1 MLDNDFSNYEVLIS
15 EEQLAARVKELGRQ
29 ITEDYRDSKEVLFVG
44 ILKGSVP
51 FLADLIRAVDI
62 PAMLDFM
69 IVSSYGSG
77 TSTSGRINI
86 KMDLASDIRD
96 KDVIIVEDIID
107 SGLTLY
113 YLTEYLKQRGPRTLR
128 TVTALDK
135 PSRRR
140 VDFVPDYCGF
150 EVEDKF
156 IIGYGLDYD
165 QRYRN
170 LPFISWIKD

>member
-1 MLDNDFSNYEVLIS
+1 MLEKDFSNYEVLIS
-15 EEQLAARVKELGRQ
+15 EEQIAARVKELGKQ
-29 ITEDYRDSKEVLFVG
+29 ITEDYKDSREVLFVG

-51 FLADLIRAVDI
+51 FLADLVRAVDV
-62 PAMLDFM
+62 PARLDFM
-69 IVSSYGSG
+69 IVSSYGGG
-77 TSTSGRINI
+77 TSTSGNINI
-86 KMDLASDIRD
+86 KMDLASDIKD

-107 SGLTLY
+107 SGLTLH
-113 YLTEYLKQRGPRTLR
+113 YLTDYLKQRGPKTLK

-135 PSRRR
+135 PSRRK

-165 QRYRN
+165 QKYRN
-170 LPFISWIKD
+170 LPFISWIKE